1 MAKRLLEVAWTGFD
15 TLQAELE
22 ALPKVLVEEG
32 NAILVASAEEARSA
46 IDAAYASQSPGGTGN
61 LRRGLVV
68 KPVRGRV
75 FAGAKLSQ
83 RAPHGWLY
91 ERGTKVRKNK
101 AGQNRGAMKRQPTFQ
116 PIAAVYQKAALE
128 ALIARL
134 YAHGA
139 AQVTAA

>member
-1 MAKRLLEVAWTGFD
+1 MAKRLEVAWTGLD
-15 TLQAELE
+15 ALTAELE
-22 ALPKVLVEEG
+22 ALPKELIEEG
-32 NAILVASAEEARSA
+32 NEILLASAQEAKAA
-46 IDAAYASQSPGGTGN
+46 IDAAYAAQSPGGTGN
-61 LRRGLVV
+61 LRRGLVLRLA
-68 KPVRGRV
+68 RGRL
-75 FAGAKLSQ
+75 AGATLLQ

-101 AGQNRGAMKRQPTFQ
+101 AGQNRGRMKRQPTFQ
-116 PIAAVYQKAALE
+116 PIAAEYQKTALA